1 MELTPGSRLDHFE
14 ILNVELHVLG
24 EPEPHDGCTTRA
36 NLGDHP
42 GGYNQP

>member
-24 EPEPHDGCTTRA
+24 EPEPHDLA
-36 NLGDHP
+36 AAHP
-42 GGYNQP
+42 GVV